1 MEPNLSKREPFQIH
15 AKFCMSNEK
24 SVRNSL
30 KTLSKGEFLIKSSY
44 GAKIAEKGAIPDSSE
59 ILHV

>member
-1 MEPNLSKREPFQIH
+1 
-15 AKFCMSNEK
+15 MSNEK

-30 KTLSKGEFLIKSSY
+30 KTLSKDEFLIKSSY